1 MTYNFGLTSKA
12 KLSSVHKDLQKVFY
26 EAITNSPY
34 DFSITEG
41 LRSYARQKELVAAG
55 KSKTLNSRHLTG
67 HAVDFCI
74 LIDGKAS
81 WDLPKYKEVANHI
94 KAVAKELNIP
104 IVCGV
109 DWKGFVDGPHV
120 QLDAKE
126 YK

>member
-26 EAITNSPY
+26 AAITNSPY

-74 LIDGKAS
+74 LIEGNAS
-81 WDLPKYKEVANHI
+81 WELSKYKEVAEHI
-94 KAVAKELNIP
+94 KATAKELNIP
-104 IVCGV
+104 VVCGV

-120 QLDAKE
+120 ELDRSV

>member
-1 MTYNFGLTSKA
+1 MTYQFGVLSKER
-12 KLSSVHKDLQKVFY
+12 LEGVHQDLRKVFY
-26 EAITNSPY
+26 EAIGGSPY

-41 LRSYARQKELVAAG
+41 LRTYKRQKMLVEAG
-55 KSKTLNSRHLTG
+55 KSKTMNSRHLTG

-74 LIDGKAS
+74 IIDGKAS
-81 WDLPKYKEVANHI
+81 WDVPKYKEVATHI
-94 KAVAKELNIP
+94 KAVADKLEIP

-120 QLDAKE
+120 ELARSV

>member
-26 EAITNSPY
+26 AAITNSPY

-41 LRSYARQKELVAAG
+41 LRSLDRQKELVAAG

-74 LIDGKAS
+74 LIEGKAS
-81 WDLPKYKEVANHI
+81 WEVAKYKEVANHI
-94 KAVAKELNIP
+94 KATAKELNIP
-104 IVCGV
+104 VVCGV
-109 DWKGFVDGPHV
+109 DWKGFVDAVHIE
-120 QLDAKE
+120 LDRQH